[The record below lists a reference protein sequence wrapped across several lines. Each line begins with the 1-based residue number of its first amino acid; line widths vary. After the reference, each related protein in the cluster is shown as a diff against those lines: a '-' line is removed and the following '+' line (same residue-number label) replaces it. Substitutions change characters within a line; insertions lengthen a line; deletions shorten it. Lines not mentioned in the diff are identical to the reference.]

1 MPSCRRNPL
10 ALARGGY
17 QSKIGCGLV
26 TITRDE
32 VSATLARKY
41 VLDNDF
47 LNFSKVVI
55 GKNKYNIFNQI
66 RVYYDQIKKTH
77 IT

>member
-1 MPSCRRNPL
+1 M
-10 ALARGGY
+10 
-17 QSKIGCGLV
+17 